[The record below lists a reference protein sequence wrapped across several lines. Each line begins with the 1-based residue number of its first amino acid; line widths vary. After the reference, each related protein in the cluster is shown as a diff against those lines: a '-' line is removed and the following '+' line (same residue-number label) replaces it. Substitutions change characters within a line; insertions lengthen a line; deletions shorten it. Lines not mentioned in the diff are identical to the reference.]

1 MEKQLKTFKV
11 IQIIPS
17 FTYVIYHVK
26 AEDAEDA
33 EFMVDNLD
41 ESAVEIS
48 EHTEDNIS
56 ERLQYEVS
64 EISEDESE
72 I

>member
-11 IQIIPS
+11 VQIIPS
-17 FTYVIYHVK
+17 FTYVTYHVQ
-26 AEDAEDA
+26 AECEEDA

-48 EHTEDNIS
+48 EYTQDNIS
-56 ERLQYEVS
+56 ERLQYEVI
-64 EISEDESE
+64 EISEDKSE

>member
-1 MEKQLKTFKV
+1 METQLKTFKV
-11 IQIIPS
+11 VQIIPS
-17 FTYVIYHVK
+17 FTYVTYHVQ
-26 AEDAEDA
+26 AENSEDA

-48 EHTEDNIS
+48 EYTQDNIS

-64 EISEDESE
+64 EIDSDDF
-72 I
+72 